1 MKKSGRLIYI
11 INLIRNNR
19 TLNAEKLA
27 ERCGVTRRTIYRD
40 IIELSEANIP
50 VYYDRGYKMA
60 TNTFM
65 PPLNF
70 DVDEFIAV
78 KLALDSHV
86 LNENSPYET
95 SLKRAKA
102 KIVTALNGSIPTELK
117 TRPLRSRIRGT
128 STDRFTEA
136 RIQLFNLIE
145 KAIME
150 NARIEITYE
159 GLKGGKSK
167 RELDPYY
174 IVFRRHAFYL
184 IAYCHLRGEYRTFR
198 IGRIKAV
205 TLLGERFIRD
215 GRFTLESY
223 FKDSWEVFT
232 GPSVDVEIRF
242 TGQAARIVA
251 TGRHH
256 KGEKIRKLR
265 NGDVIYKVTTAGT
278 EEISLW
284 LRQFGAE
291 AKVVKPDVLKSSLAA
306 FYSEAAKSYK

>member
-1 MKKSGRLIYI
+1 
-11 INLIRNNR
+11 
-19 TLNAEKLA
+19 
-27 ERCGVTRRTIYRD
+27 
-40 IIELSEANIP
+40 
-50 VYYDRGYKMA
+50 
-60 TNTFM
+60 
-65 PPLNF
+65 
-70 DVDEFIAV
+70 
-78 KLALDSHV
+78 
-86 LNENSPYET
+86 
-95 SLKRAKA
+95 
-102 KIVTALNGSIPTELK
+102 
-117 TRPLRSRIRGT
+117 
-128 STDRFTEA
+128 
-136 RIQLFNLIE
+136 
-145 KAIME
+145 ME

-265 NGDVIYKVTTAGT
+265 TGDVISKVTTAGT

-291 AKVVKPDVLKSSLAA
+291 AKVVKPEALKSSLAA

>member
-27 ERCGVTRRTIYRD
+27 EKCGVTRRTIYRD

-70 DVDEFIAV
+70 DIDEFIAV
-78 KLALDSHV
+78 KLALDNYI
-86 LNENSPYET
+86 LNENSPYEI

-102 KIVTALNGSIPTELK
+102 KIITALNGSIPTELK
-117 TRPLRSRIRGT
+117 SRPLRTRMRGT
-128 STDRFTEA
+128 STDRFTKS
-136 RIQLFNLIE
+136 RILLFNLIE
-145 KAIME
+145 KAIMQST
-150 NARIEITYE
+150 RIGITYE

-167 RELDPYY
+167 REIDPYY

-184 IAYCHLRGEYRTFR
+184 IAFCHLRGEYRTFR
-198 IGRIKAV
+198 IGRIKSV
-205 TLLGERFIRD
+205 TLLNERFVRD
-215 GRFTLESY
+215 GKFTLDSY
-223 FKDSWEVFT
+223 FEDSWEVFT
-232 GPSVDVEIRF
+232 GPPVDVEIRF
-242 TGQAARIVA
+242 TGQAAKIVA

-265 NGDVIYKVTTAGT
+265 NGDLIYKVTTAGT

-291 AKVVKPDVLKSSLAA
+291 AQVKKPESLKSSLAE
-306 FYSEAAKSYK
+306 FYAEAAQTYR